1 MPTRR
6 GCRAS
11 WSELICDS
19 PLPEPLDALAM
30 KGIPEEP
37 LREFLEHHG
46 FRSLLARLGA
56 QVQAAAAP
64 TAVAGADPGARSGPS
79 RRSTARSTRRS
90 PTRRR
95 STAGSPRPSANGRVA
110 FDTETDGRDCVTA
123 KLVGISLAT
132 DCNKACY
139 IPLEHGG
146 DDLFAER
153 PDQLPAELV
162 LAKLKPLL
170 EDPAILKIGHNLK
183 FDWVVL
189 ERRGIRVAPYD
200 DTLVMS
206 FNLDAG
212 GLNSHALD
220 DLAKK
225 HLDHDCID
233 LQGAVRHRAEADHLQ
248 QGAAR
253 PGHRICRR
261 GCRRRA
267 AAVDALPGAAAVRA
281 GDPGLRAG
289 RPADGRGGR
298 RGWSATA
305 SRSTA
310 RC

>member
-1 MPTRR
+1 
-6 GCRAS
+6 
-11 WSELICDS
+11 
-19 PLPEPLDALAM
+19 M

-46 FRSLLARLGA
+46 FQLAARPARRPGPGGGAAPPRPPTQAEVRPEPKIDRSLYETVTDEAALDRWIAE
-56 QVQAAAAP
+56 AAAK
-64 TAVAGADPGARSGPS
+64 GL
-79 RRSTARSTRRS
+79 
-90 PTRRR
+90 
-95 STAGSPRPSANGRVA
+95 VA

-132 DCNKACY
+132 ECNKACY

-153 PDQLPAELV
+153 PEQLPAELV

-170 EDPAILKIGHNLK
+170 EDPAVLKIGHNLK

-189 ERRGIRVAPYD
+189 RPARDQVAPYD

-225 HLDHDCID
+225 HLDHDCIAFKEVCGTGQKQITFNQVPLD
-233 LQGAVRHRAEADHLQ
+233 
-248 QGAAR
+248 R
-253 PGHRICRR
+253 PPNMPPRM
-261 GCRRRA
+261 
-267 AAVDALPGAAAVRA
+267 P
-281 GDPGLRAG
+281 
-289 RPADGRGGR
+289 
-298 RGWSATA
+298 T
-305 SRSTA
+305 
-310 RC
+310 